1 MKALALL
8 IGLIFVALPATH
20 ASPAKNNTQPHRVQ
34 LQWVGEAPSYPMGQS
49 WGVPF
54 QQGQVSA
61 QQAFELK
68 SADGTTTPVQSWP
81 MAYWPDGSVKWMG
94 FAAGTLNSPTLVL
107 QTSEKKTV
115 PEGLKVTT
123 SGQQTQITD
132 GNRVYRINHSGN
144 DLIAS
149 ITSDGKQLAGNG
161 KLIAR
166 LHRGDATKQTIKYLP
181 FEELTGKINKV
192 ETEQSGPLRAVV
204 KISGVYETLSGSEN
218 QAGTTSGTRIESENS
233 NTEGKFPFTLRL
245 YFYKGV
251 SSVQLVHSFVYDGDQ
266 DRDFIGG
273 IGIEFG
279 VPFREAL
286 YNRHVGF
293 TSTEGGIWR
302 ESVQPLVTR
311 QPLQLEG
318 MRNVAGHQASGNRV
332 PEITATQQPAWN
344 WVQHLPSWDAFKLT
358 QLHPGGFTIAKR
370 TQRNSSW
377 LQATTGKRSG
387 GMVVAADVSGGIA
400 LSMKDF
406 WQSFPVSMEVEGAR
420 SSQATLRS
428 WFWSPDADPMDLRH
442 YDTIAHDLD
451 ATYEDV
457 QPGLST
463 PYGVA
468 RTHELTLF
476 VFNDLPSS
484 KELSGMAAQA
494 VGIHRLIPTP
504 AYLHRMR
511 AFGTWSLPD
520 RSNPTRRW
528 MEEQLDSSFHFYQRA
543 VEEHQWYGF
552 WNYGDVMHTYD
563 ASRHAWRYDIGGYA
577 WANTELAPNN
587 WLWYSFLRTGR
598 ADIFRMAEAMTRH
611 TGDVDVYHLGSMKG
625 LGTRHNVSH
634 WGCGAKEARIGQ
646 AAWKRFHYYLTTDD
660 RSGDLMREALEVEKA
675 MMVLE
680 PLRIAQPKDQF
691 PYGGPT
697 RLRWGPDWLA
707 LAGNWLTEWE
717 RTGDTRYRDKLVTGL
732 NSLMQL
738 PDGLFTGTGGLSY
751 DPATGRMWYD
761 GREGATNKNHLSTIM
776 GGFEILT
783 ELEDMLPHP
792 FFNKTLVEYGTFY
805 SMPGDDPRRNDS
817 NRRWGEIGFLN
828 PRMTGYAAAALN
840 DSALAAR
847 AWREFLNPRFGNHEN
862 RPQLYSGSPV
872 TPPDVHTPLHENVR
886 VSTNSTSQ
894 WGLNAIILPELIGK
908 FLPDSSFQNRQ
919 KEFEVLSKK
928 FTKVVFS
935 GNFNNKREW
944 QLKLAPEAS
953 SPKNSGKQDLQQIT
967 ASNKNT
973 LSNPLFFNSNWFA
986 DGQKLQLSSTGNSL
1000 LFKAGP
1006 TAASDADHSVLWTK
1020 KEFSGDLKIEFDF
1033 IRRDEATRYV
1043 NILYLFAQG
1052 SGEAPY
1058 EKDISRWNALREVP
1072 AMKQYF
1078 NHMNLFHVSFAA
1090 FENENT
1096 LPGADYIRARRYL
1109 PSGGKGLTG
1118 TDLQPEY
1125 FNTGFFEPDV
1135 LHHFTLIRKGDTV
1148 WMEISA
1154 GNRRQLYRWTSP
1166 QIGSLTSGRIGLR
1179 LMGSRVSEFKN
1190 FNVQIQP

>member
-1 MKALALL
+1 MKTPSYLL
-8 IGLIFVALPATH
+8 IGAVLLLSLLASLPAV
-20 ASPAKNNTQPHRVQ
+20 AKSDTNATIVQ
-34 LQWVGEAPSYPMGQS
+34 LQWVGSSPSQPMGQS

-54 QQGQVSA
+54 EKGEIKVR
-61 QQAFELK
+61 QAFVLK
-68 SADGTTTPVQSWP
+68 TADGESVPVQSWP
-81 MAYWPDGSVKWMG
+81 LAYWPDGSVKWMG
-94 FAAGTLNSPTLVL
+94 FAAPGVKGAPLSLHTTNA
-107 QTSEKKTV
+107 TV
-115 PEGLKVTT
+115 QVEGLSVR
-123 SGQQTQITD
+123 SSANQTIITD
-132 GNRVYRINHSGN
+132 HNRSYTINHSGN
-144 DLIAS
+144 EIIANITLDGKKIAS
-149 ITSDGKQLAGNG
+149 RGR
-161 KLIAR
+161 LIAR
-166 LHRGDATKQTIKYLP
+166 LHRGDATQQLPRHMPVEQLAGTI
-181 FEELTGKINKV
+181 EKV
-192 ETEQSGPLRAVV
+192 VTEQAGPLRVV
-204 KISGVYETLSGSEN
+204 IKVSGMYASDS
-218 QAGTTSGTRIESENS
+218 
-233 NTEGKFPFTLRL
+233 GKFHSSSGIQSATSTSTLKQTAGMLPFTVRL
-245 YFYKGV
+245 YFYKGIE
-251 SSVQLVHSFVYDGDQ
+251 SVQLVHSFVYDGDQ

-311 QPLQLEG
+311 HPLQLEG
-318 MRNVAGHQASGNRV
+318 MRNVAGHQAAGNRV
-332 PEITATQQPAWN
+332 PEITASQQPAWN

-370 TQRNSSW
+370 TQSNSSW
-377 LQATTGKRSG
+377 LQATTGKRSN
-387 GMVVAADVSGGIA
+387 GMVVAADVSGGIG

-484 KELSGMAAQA
+484 KELVGMAAQA
-494 VGIHRLIPTP
+494 AGIHRLIPTP
-504 AYLHRMR
+504 SYLHRMR

-680 PLRIAQPKDQF
+680 PLRIAQPKDKF

-732 NSLMQL
+732 NSLMKL

-751 DPATGRMWYD
+751 DPASGRMWFD

-776 GGFEILT
+776 SGFEILT
-783 ELEDMLPHP
+783 ELEDMLNHP
-792 FFNKTLVEYGTFY
+792 FFKKTLVEYGTFY

-817 NRRWGEIGFLN
+817 NRRWGDIGFLN

-872 TPPDVHTPLHENVR
+872 TPPDVHTLLHENVR

-919 KEFEVLSKK
+919 KEFEALSRK

-935 GNFNNKREW
+935 EKFNNKREW
-944 QLKLAPEAS
+944 QPATTKNKL
-953 SPKNSGKQDLQQIT
+953 
-967 ASNKNT
+967 
-973 LSNPLFFNSNWFA
+973 PLFFNSDWFA

-1020 KEFSGDLKIEFDF
+1020 KEFSGDIKIEFDF
-1033 IRRDEATRYV
+1033 TRRDEATRYV
-1043 NILYLFAQG
+1043 NILYLYAQG

-1058 EKDISRWNALREVP
+1058 EKDISRWNTLREVP

-1154 GNRRQLYRWTSP
+1154 GNRRQLYHWTSP
-1166 QIGSLTSGRIGLR
+1166 HIGSLTSGRIGLR
-1179 LMGSRVSEFKN
+1179 LMGSRASEFKN

>member
-1 MKALALL
+1 MKTPSLVLTGIFML
-8 IGLIFVALPATH
+8 INLVASLPAAAATGSAGH
-20 ASPAKNNTQPHRVQ
+20 IVQ
-34 LQWVGEAPSYPMGQS
+34 LQWIGSPPSHPMGQS

-54 QQGQVSA
+54 EKGKVKA
-61 QQAFELK
+61 RQAFELK
-68 SADGTTTPVQSWP
+68 TADGTALPVQSWP
-81 MAYWPDGSVKWMG
+81 LAYWPDGSVKWMG
-94 FAAGTLNSPTLVL
+94 FAAPDVTGAPLSLHTTATAP
-107 QTSEKKTV
+107 Q
-115 PEGLKVTT
+115 PAEGLSVRNNP
-123 SGQQTQITD
+123 GQTVITD
-132 GNRVYRINHSGN
+132 RNRAYTINHKGSEI
-144 DLIAS
+144 IAS
-149 ITSDGKQLAGNG
+149 VTLDGKELASRGR
-161 KLIAR
+161 LIAR
-166 LHRGDATKQTIKYLP
+166 LHRGDAIRQLPRHLPVEQLAGTI
-181 FEELTGKINKV
+181 EKV
-192 ETEQSGPLRAVV
+192 ETEQAGPLRVV
-204 KISGVYETLSGSEN
+204 IKVSGVYDSEKVRSSGDQPAAAGGLSG
-218 QAGTTSGTRIESENS
+218 GML
-233 NTEGKFPFTLRL
+233 PFTLRL
-245 YFYKGV
+245 YFYKGIE
-251 SSVQLVHSFVYDGDQ
+251 SIRLVHSFVYDGDQ

-293 TSTEGGIWR
+293 TTAGGGIWR
-302 ESVQPLVTR
+302 EPVQPLVTR
-311 QPLQLEG
+311 HPLQLEG
-318 MRNVAGHQASGNRV
+318 LRNVAGHQATGHRV
-332 PEITATQQPAWN
+332 PEISPSQQPAWN
-344 WVQHLPSWDAFKLT
+344 WVQHLPAWDAFKLT

-370 TQRNSSW
+370 TQSHSSW
-377 LQATTGKRSG
+377 LQATTGLRSD
-387 GMVVAADVSGGIA
+387 GMVVAADVSGGIG

-420 SSQATLRS
+420 SPEATLRS

-442 YDTIAHDLD
+442 YDTLAHDLD

-476 VFNDLPSS
+476 VFGTLPSS
-484 KELSGMAAQA
+484 KQLTGMATQA
-494 VGIHRLIPTP
+494 VGTHRLMPVP
-504 AYLHRMR
+504 AYLHRVR

-611 TGDVDVYHLGSMKG
+611 TGDVDVYHIGPMKG

-646 AAWKRFHYYLTTDD
+646 AAWKRFHYYLTTDE

-675 MMVLE
+675 MMELE
-680 PLRIAQPKDQF
+680 PLRIAQPKEQF

-717 RTGDTRYRDKLVTGL
+717 RSGDTRYRDKIREGL
-732 NSLMQL
+732 NSLMRL

-776 GGFEILT
+776 GGFELLT
-783 ELEDMLPHP
+783 ELEDMLEHP
-792 FFNKTLVEYGTFY
+792 FFKKTLVEYGTYY
-805 SMPGDDPRRNDS
+805 SMPGDDPRRNTT
-817 NRRWGEIGFLN
+817 NRRWGDIGFLN

-840 DSALAAR
+840 DPALAAR
-847 AWREFLNPRFGNHEN
+847 AWREFLNPRSGSRERF
-862 RPQLYSGSPV
+862 PQLYSGSPV
-872 TPPDVHTPLHENVR
+872 TPPDVHTLLHENAR
-886 VSTNSTSQ
+886 VSTNSTAQ

-908 FLPDSSFQNRQ
+908 YLPDSTFQHQ
-919 KEFEVLSKK
+919 HYEFETLKN
-928 FTKVVFS
+928 
-935 GNFNNKREW
+935 NFNKIIF
-944 QLKLAPEAS
+944 S
-953 SPKNSGKQDLQQIT
+953 D
-967 ASNKNT
+967 
-973 LSNPLFFNSNWFA
+973 FDDWFA
-986 DGQKLQLSSTGNSL
+986 DGKKLSLQATRKSL
-1000 LFKAGP
+1000 LFRAGP
-1006 TAASDADHSVLWTK
+1006 TPASDADHSVLWTNR
-1020 KEFSGDLKIEFDF
+1020 EFGGDLKIEFDF

-1052 SGEAPY
+1052 SNEPPY
-1058 EKDISRWNALREVP
+1058 EQDITRWNSLREIP

-1078 NHMNLFHVSFAA
+1078 DHMNLFHVSFAA
-1090 FENENT
+1090 FENDNN
-1096 LPGADYIRARRYL
+1096 LPGADYIRARRYR
-1109 PSGGKGLTG
+1109 PASGKGLAG
-1118 TDLQPEY
+1118 TDLKPEY
-1125 FNTGFFEPDV
+1125 FNTGFFEPGV
-1135 LHHFTLIRKGDTV
+1135 LHHFTIIRKGDTV
-1148 WMEISA
+1148 WMEIRS
-1154 GNRRQLYRWTSP
+1154 GNRRQLYHWTSP

-1179 LMGSRVSEFKN
+1179 LMGSRASEFNN
-1190 FNVQIQP
+1190 FKIMADE